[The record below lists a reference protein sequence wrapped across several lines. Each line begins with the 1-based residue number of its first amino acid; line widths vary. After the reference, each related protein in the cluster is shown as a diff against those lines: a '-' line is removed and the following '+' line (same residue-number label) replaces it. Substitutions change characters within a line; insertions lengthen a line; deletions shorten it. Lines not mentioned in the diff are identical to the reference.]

1 MSDGRWL
8 LRRTWRR
15 QLPLTFVL
23 GLVGAGFVLTAVGHW
38 VTGVDVIAA
47 GLAAGAAMRAALPP
61 TAVGLLAVRHRAFD
75 TVVMAAAAVAMV
87 GLSTSLR

>member
-23 GLVGAGFVLTAVGHW
+23 ALLGGGLVLTALDHW
-38 VTGVDVIAA
+38 VTGVDVMAT
-47 GLAAGAAMRAALPP
+47 GLAAGAVMRAALPR

-75 TVVMAAAAVAMV
+75 TVIMAGAAVAMV